1 MKLTDAL
8 SGDAII
14 VNFEGETKEAIFNAM
29 IASMSASGKIVDA
42 DEVLRVVME
51 RERLMS
57 TGIGKGFALPHG
69 KTNAVSDMAGAFMT
83 LARPVDFQALDNQP
97 VTCVFMLVGRENNV
111 GTHLR
116 LLSKISRIMNDDN
129 FRRKAQSAATKED
142 ILRLF
147 ELQEAEA

>member
-8 SGDAII
+8 SGNAII
-14 VNFEGETKEAIFNAM
+14 VNFEGETKEAIFTAM
-29 IASMSASGKIVDA
+29 ISSMSASGKILDT
-42 DEVLRVVME
+42 DEVFRVVME
-51 RERLMS
+51 REKLMS

-69 KTNAVSDMAGAFMT
+69 KTNAVNDMAGAFMT

-116 LLSKISRIMNDDN
+116 LLSKISRIMNDDL
-129 FRRKAQSAATKED
+129 FRKRAQSATTKEE
-142 ILRLF
+142 IFRLF
-147 ELQEAEA
+147 ESQEADT